1 MKKKTSHPQQESV
14 STYRREIS
22 IAIFCKSSQM
32 YSPYFFFFFGGGG
45 WGGDLKTDH
54 EAMIIYLLAGFFG
67 SKSQSTFL
75 IFNPSLE
82 RLFSAFWKKKGW
94 GGGGGRHRKKQSM
107 RQSIIPRKIV

>member
-22 IAIFCKSSQM
+22 IAIFLQIQSDVQSL
-32 YSPYFFFFFGGGG
+32 FFFFFLLGGGG
-45 WGGDLKTDH
+45 GGDLKTDH

-94 GGGGGRHRKKQSM
+94 GGGGRHRKKQSM

>member
-1 MKKKTSHPQQESV
+1 
-14 STYRREIS
+14 
-22 IAIFCKSSQM
+22 M

-94 GGGGGRHRKKQSM
+94 GGGEGIEKNSLCDKALFHVKSYK
-107 RQSIIPRKIV
+107 

>member
-22 IAIFCKSSQM
+22 IAIFLQIQSDVQSL
-32 YSPYFFFFFGGGG
+32 FFFFFGG
-45 WGGDLKTDH
+45 GGDLKTDH

-94 GGGGGRHRKKQSM
+94 GGEGIEKNSLCDKALFHVKSYK
-107 RQSIIPRKIV
+107 